1 MDLIKFYLA
10 LFLRRLHWFVLF
22 VALGAAIGI
31 TLSRILPPVYLAQA
45 RLLVE
50 SEQIPGSLAESTV
63 RTQATEQLQIIQQR
77 LLTRANL
84 LELANRLQIYA
95 PLPGQSPRR
104 LDPDQ
109 IVADLRARIR
119 ITVTGGPAGR
129 GRAAQAT
136 IVTIAFPA
144 ATAQL
149 SSAVV
154 NEIVTQI
161 LSENVRMRTA
171 VAGQTLDFF
180 EQEVERLDR
189 ELAIRQERILTF
201 QNANQDALP
210 DSLDFRRRQQLAE
223 QERLGQLERTVAGLI
238 DRRDRLVAL
247 YESTGQVAAVATAP
261 QTPEERQLQAL
272 RDELSRALVTLAP
285 QNPRVRMIEAQIQAL
300 EATVAQQAGAAPGID
315 PQQAA
320 FQLQLTDIDGQ
331 IAFARDE
338 IARVQARIEDL
349 TRTIEATPANSI
361 ALGALERDYANIQD
375 QYNQAVAARARAATG
390 ETIEAMSRGQ
400 RISVIEQATPPR
412 APDRPNRPLIAAAGV
427 GGGVAL
433 GLLVVILL
441 ELLNRAVRRPQ
452 DLTARLNIVPFATVP
467 YMRTRGEARRR
478 SAVIALAML
487 VVIAGLPAAI
497 WAIDTYY
504 QPIDMLLARGLR
516 ATGLDQLIEQL
527 RDSLTPGGGIGT
539 PDGSG

>member
-1 MDLIKFYLA
+1 
-10 LFLRRLHWFVLF
+10 
-22 VALGAAIGI
+22 
-31 TLSRILPPVYLAQA
+31 
-45 RLLVE
+45 
-50 SEQIPGSLAESTV
+50 
-63 RTQATEQLQIIQQR
+63 
-77 LLTRANL
+77 
-84 LELANRLQIYA
+84 
-95 PLPGQSPRR
+95 
-104 LDPDQ
+104 
-109 IVADLRARIR
+109 
-119 ITVTGGPAGR
+119 
-129 GRAAQAT
+129 
-136 IVTIAFPA
+136 
-144 ATAQL
+144 
-149 SSAVV
+149 
-154 NEIVTQI
+154 
-161 LSENVRMRTA
+161 
-171 VAGQTLDFF
+171 
-180 EQEVERLDR
+180 
-189 ELAIRQERILTF
+189 
-201 QNANQDALP
+201 
-210 DSLDFRRRQQLAE
+210 
-223 QERLGQLERTVAGLI
+223 
-238 DRRDRLVAL
+238 
-247 YESTGQVAAVATAP
+247 
-261 QTPEERQLQAL
+261 
-272 RDELSRALVTLAP
+272 VTLAP

>member
-22 VALGAAIGI
+22 VALGAAVGI

-129 GRAAQAT
+129 GRAQQAT

-171 VAGQTLDFF
+171 VAGQTLEFF
-180 EQEVERLDR
+180 EQEVDRLDR
-189 ELAIRQERILTF
+189 ELAIRQERILAF

-223 QERLGQLERTVAGLI
+223 QERLGQLERTVAGLV

-247 YESTGQVAAVATAP
+247 YESTGQVTSVATAP

-300 EATVAQQAGAAPGID
+300 ETTVAQQAGAAPGVD

-338 IARVQARIEDL
+338 IARVQVRIEEL

-433 GLLVVILL
+433 GLVLVVLL

-467 YMRTRGEARRR
+467 YMRTRAEARWR
-478 SAVIALAML
+478 SAVIALALL

-504 QPIDMLLARGLR
+504 QPIDMLLSRALR

-527 RDSLTPGGGIGT
+527 RDSLTPGGGVGT
-539 PDGSG
+539 SNGSG